1 LWIIAYLCIHNN
13 IYYMGFWNSL
23 FGGESNPEE
32 EKRNAE
38 QRNFDLLK
46 YDGVR
51 AMRIG
56 QFEYAA
62 KCFEKAL
69 QTTDDPEVHDYLSRA
84 LIHMGRLD
92 EALAELKLLAMSEPD
107 NIQLKMQAASVAY
120 MNEDYA
126 EMKALCEQALAVDG
140 NSAIAHFYYAKAEL
154 GEGNVVQSIAHLTQ
168 AIALDEKLVDP
179 HLLRGQT
186 LLQMGDVAGAA
197 SDVEWLVQHQVD
209 SEEALMLRAQL
220 EAANN
225 HADEAIELYGKLIDM
240 NPFHIE
246 AYRERGRLRMEK
258 GDKTG
263 AAEDME
269 KVMELNPQELADVSG
284 EYSAEGIE
292 QKTRQAY
299 SNLNPLG
306 I

>member
-1 LWIIAYLCIHNN
+1 
-13 IYYMGFWNSL
+13 MGFWNSL

-46 YDGVR
+46 YDGVK

-56 QFEYAA
+56 QFEYAV

-69 QTTDDPEVHDYLSRA
+69 QINDDPEVHDYLSRA
-84 LIHMGRLD
+84 FILMGRMD

-107 NIQLKMQAASVAY
+107 NIRLKMEAASVAF

-126 EMKALCEQALAVDG
+126 EMKALCDQALAVDAD
-140 NSAIAHFYYAKAEL
+140 SAIAHFYYAKAEL
-154 GEGNVVQSIAHLTQ
+154 GEGNSVQAIAHLTQ
-168 AIALDEKLVDP
+168 AIVLDGKLIDP
-179 HLLRGQT
+179 HLLRGET
-186 LLQMGDVAGAA
+186 LLKMGDVAGAA
-197 SDVEWLVQHQVD
+197 GDVEWLVQHQVD
-209 SEEALMLRAQL
+209 SEEALLLRAQL
-220 EAANN
+220 EAASG
-225 HADEAIELYGKLIDM
+225 HADEAIRLFGTLIDM
-240 NPFHIE
+240 NPFHVE

-263 AAEDME
+263 AAEDMK
-269 KVMELNPQELADVSG
+269 KVMELDPKELADVSG

-299 SNLNPLG
+299 SNLNPFG